1 MINAYDKI
9 YLDKSRI
16 AMGRMLD
23 YAVNDLNYDLS
34 TFFDLFCESNISTRF
49 EKGDFTVLVGMSG
62 IELAVEVSN
71 EKKQMILPV
80 KPTIRFE
87 RSEEYWIGWAIAYY
101 QWMTSMSFSEINKI
115 VPIDE
120 IKSMYSRYHE
130 MDIHHFVDAM
140 NEKMNNRKKETNL
153 KYKRIQAGIS
163 QSELSEISK
172 VPVRTIQQYEQR
184 QKNINKAQTE
194 TLIRLSK
201 ALCCEVED
209 LMEKLDSF

>member
-16 AMGRMLD
+16 AMARMLD

-62 IELAVEVSN
+62 IELAVEVSY

-80 KPTIRFE
+80 KPSIRFE

-101 QWMTSMSFSEINKI
+101 QWMTSMSFSEINKT

-184 QKNINKAQTE
+184 QKNINKAQIE

-201 ALCCEVED
+201 VLCCEVED
-209 LMEKLDSF
+209 LMEKHDSF

>member
-1 MINAYDKI
+1 
-9 YLDKSRI
+9 
-16 AMGRMLD
+16 MGQQ
-23 YAVNDLNYDLS
+23 
-34 TFFDLFCESNISTRF
+34 F
-49 EKGDFTVLVGMSG
+49 E
-62 IELAVEVSN
+62 

-87 RSEEYWIGWAIAYY
+87 RSEEYWLGWAIAYY

-153 KYKRIQAGIS
+153 KYKRNQAGIS

-209 LMEKLDSF
+209 LVEKHDSF